1 VPYFSIVVLVMR
13 LSDTDTGTPVLNALM
28 KLVSDTVG
36 VMGSI
41 TSIPS
46 VPGVNVVQT
55 KQYALPSALI
65 DAPSLL
71 PQAGQAT

>member
-1 VPYFSIVVLVMR
+1 MR

-28 KLVSDTVG
+28 KLVSGAVG
-36 VMGSI
+36 AIGSI

-46 VPGVNVVQT
+46 VPGVNVEHE
-55 KQYALPSALI
+55 KQNLLPSAFSE
-65 DAPSLL
+65 AASEL

>member
-1 VPYFSIVVLVMR
+1 MR

-41 TSIPS
+41 TIIPS
-46 VPGVNVVQT
+46 VPGVNVEQT
-55 KQYALPSALI
+55 KQYVDPSALML
-65 DAPSLL
+65 APSLL

>member
-41 TSIPS
+41 TVIPS
-46 VPGVNVVQT
+46 VPGVNTEQT
-55 KQYALPSALI
+55 KQ
-65 DAPSLL
+65 
-71 PQAGQAT
+71 